1 MYKRQVLNTPS
12 AIRSQNELDS
22 YFKAMQQSGV
32 SESSIK
38 IYAEERT
45 DVYKRQKYG
54 QPFEVTMRLL
64 GPNGKSAKVKT
75 GWIINNGEN
84 HPRLVTAFVD
94 KE

>member
-1 MYKRQVLNTPS
+1 MCIRDRGYTVDNAEDLIKNIYQNLSRYPAKMRSNT
-12 AIRSQNELDS
+12 
-22 YFKAMQQSGV
+22 
-32 SESSIK
+32 
-38 IYAEERT
+38 
-45 DVYKRQKYG
+45 KYG